1 MMDFK
6 NILHYSTSFLS
17 HEQLPLSQ
25 IKLICLLSFFIQL
38 FSGCQRSNTLRR
50 EMNMN
55 SSAYS
60 VTSTGNS
67 AEAPSRF
74 ISQSQSK
81 DMQGRN
87 EKCFTLMNQYIK
99 VVIKIFGIWCGVSI
113 SGNVEGKMQNKCTL
127 ASLSRQDA

>member
-1 MMDFK
+1 MDFK
-6 NILHYSTSFLS
+6 DILHYSTSFLS

-25 IKLICLLSFFIQL
+25 IKLICLL
-38 FSGCQRSNTLRR
+38 
-50 EMNMN
+50 

-99 VVIKIFGIWCGVSI
+99 VVIKIFGIWCGVS
-113 SGNVEGKMQNKCTL
+113 NLNQV
-127 ASLSRQDA
+127 